1 MAITDRMLTVISL
14 LPHCSAPNKYEDSS
28 TWEVEE
34 AAPLRVVAVGL
45 AVMEVGE
52 VVVPPVSRSA
62 AAAGVAAVA
71 VTEVAHRE
79 EWPPLFRLPEAAEPE
94 NVTQFLIKNVDI
106 YYLQSIPEKDLQG
119 FCFQD
124 SHIAL
129 STQFS
134 WQVE

>member
-1 MAITDRMLTVISL
+1 M
-14 LPHCSAPNKYEDSS
+14 
-28 TWEVEE
+28 
-34 AAPLRVVAVGL
+34 RVVAVGL

-52 VVVPPVSRSA
+52 VVVPPVSCSA

-106 YYLQSIPEKDLQG
+106 Y
-119 FCFQD
+119 
-124 SHIAL
+124 
-129 STQFS
+129 
-134 WQVE
+134 